1 MDWVDRKLWPKTPLE
16 NDPNFPK
23 IEAVVVLGEPLNWEG
38 ALQLILDVI
47 QTDGRPGEKPCGSVA
62 QIPVLASNM
71 DLQVRHVT
79 TFIWGHTINTCD
91 IVTLDHE

>member
-1 MDWVDRKLWPKTPLE
+1 M
-16 NDPNFPK
+16 
-23 IEAVVVLGEPLNWEG
+23 NWEG

-47 QTDGRPGEKPCGSVA
+47 QTDGRPGEKPSGSVA

-71 DLQVRHVT
+71 DLQVRQGVTHVS
-79 TFIWGHTINTCD
+79 HTCHTCD